1 MLQGFDRTRPA
12 YGICVKYTTDKSKQE
27 LLAHNHR
34 FTKGNALLPPVTED
48 AEYGSLAGSHL
59 NIALRCIQ
67 AGVAS
72 PAGMLKDLMSD
83 AGNLKDVVNNGHK
96 WWILPETID
105 HDTLVDISLW
115 RNMDQNENQSTH
127 EIEVLQSIRV
137 TCETMSK
144 KLARITQG
152 DLCAAVAKR
161 NPVKLSPHTL
171 QNLCKFFVGF
181 VENSAVDLV
190 EDLVDF
196 HAHTVDPK
204 ELSVSTAFFQQIAS
218 EQTLAKYPYIRVYL
232 VVSQYCADKVKA
244 QASGPALSQF
254 LETGQISNLCKK
266 GDLLAT
272 LENKMREIKAKYLP
286 ILQKKLG
293 SRVAKL
299 ELAVP
304 ACAWK
309 FLG

>member
-1 MLQGFDRTRPA
+1 M
-12 YGICVKYTTDKSKQE
+12 
-27 LLAHNHR
+27 
-34 FTKGNALLPPVTED
+34 
-48 AEYGSLAGSHL
+48 
-59 NIALRCIQ
+59 
-67 AGVAS
+67 
-72 PAGMLKDLMSD
+72 
-83 AGNLKDVVNNGHK
+83 
-96 WWILPETID
+96 
-105 HDTLVDISLW
+105 
-115 RNMDQNENQSTH
+115 
-127 EIEVLQSIRV
+127 
-137 TCETMSK
+137 
-144 KLARITQG
+144 
-152 DLCAAVAKR
+152 
-161 NPVKLSPHTL
+161 
-171 QNLCKFFVGF
+171 
-181 VENSAVDLV
+181 DLV

-232 VVSQYCADKVKA
+232 VVSQYCEA
-244 QASGPALSQF
+244 QANGPALSQF
-254 LETGQISNLCKK
+254 LESGKIANLCKK
-266 GDLLAT
+266 GDMLAT